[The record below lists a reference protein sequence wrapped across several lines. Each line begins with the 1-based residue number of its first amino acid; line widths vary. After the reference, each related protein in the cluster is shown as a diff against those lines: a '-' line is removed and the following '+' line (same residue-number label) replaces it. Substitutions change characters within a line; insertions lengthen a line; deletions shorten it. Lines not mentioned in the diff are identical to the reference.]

1 MNNTVTKGLANNIKF
16 NNVNITDKFFGYY
29 QKLIINEVIPYQW
42 KVLNDELEDVEKSSA
57 IKNFQI
63 AAKEREGNFYGFIF
77 QDSDV
82 YKWLEAVAYSL
93 HLKENRELERCAD
106 EVIDLIGRAQQDD
119 GYLHTYFIIERPDMK
134 FKNLWECHE
143 LYCAGHF
150 FEAATAYY
158 NATGKIK
165 VIEIAKKLA
174 DCIYDNFG
182 SEDGKIRGYD
192 GHEEVELGLMSLY
205 SITKE
210 ERYLELAKFFID
222 ERGQSPHFF
231 EIEWEARGKTSYWN
245 GWNFCESPNA
255 SKEFIS
261 CIGAEYN
268 QTHKPVREQDEAVG
282 HAVRVVYMLC
292 GMIDVAR
299 ESGDNS
305 LLDACQKLWNNIVN
319 KKMYITGAIGSTHVG
334 EAFTGNYDLPNDS
347 LYGETCASIGLAMA
361 AKRMLNTE
369 INSKYSDVI
378 EKEIYNGIISGI
390 AMDGKS
396 FFYVNPL
403 EVYPKNHTNPVLE
416 QVKVERQKWYPCAC
430 CPPNVARFL
439 LNIGDYIYSSS
450 DDTVYIHQYIANNSK
465 FNVGN
470 SYVQI
475 DMECDLLKAQDIRI
489 KLNFSD
495 LVNNKVALRLPN
507 WSNGYLIN
515 ISDNKV
521 EYRVID
527 GYIYLENISEKEVVI
542 DLNLKATLKFMK
554 ANRKVR
560 YDAGKIAVTYGPIV
574 YCAEEIDNCNMLY
587 NLLIKDSNNFRR
599 ESFKHKGLELFK
611 LTVDGYVEI
620 DNDDSL
626 YHENNIELKN
636 KEINLVPYHYWGNRG
651 LGEMQVWFRIK

>member
-93 HLKENRELERCAD
+93 HLKENRKLERCAD

-245 GWNFCESPNA
+245 GWNLCESPNA

>member
-1 MNNTVTKGLANNIKF
+1 MNNIKF
-16 NNVNITDKFFGYY
+16 NNVNITDSFFGYY
-29 QKLIINEVIPYQW
+29 QNLIINEVIPYQW

-63 AAKEREGNFYGFIF
+63 AAKEIEGNFYGFVF

-93 HLKENRELERCAD
+93 HLKENKDLEKCAD

-119 GYLHTYFIIERPDMK
+119 GYLQTYFIIERPDMK

-174 DCIYDNFG
+174 NCIYNNFG
-182 SEDGKIRGYD
+182 YEDGKIRGYD

-205 SITKE
+205 SVTKE
-210 ERYLELAKFFID
+210 ERYLKLAKFFID

-231 EIEWEARGKTSYWN
+231 EVEWEARGKTSYWN
-245 GWNFCESPNA
+245 GWNRCESPNA

-261 CIGAEYN
+261 CVGAQYN
-268 QTHKPVREQDEAVG
+268 QTHKPIREQDEAVG

-292 GMIDVAR
+292 GMIDVAK
-299 ESGDNS
+299 ESGDSS
-305 LLDACQKLWNNIVN
+305 LLEACQKLWNNIVD
-319 KKMYITGAIGSTHVG
+319 KKMYITGAIGSTHIG

-361 AKRMLNTE
+361 AKRMLNTD

-403 EVYPKNHTNPVLE
+403 EVYPKDHTNPVLE
-416 QVKVERQKWYPCAC
+416 QVKVQRQKWYPCAC

-439 LNIGDYIYSSS
+439 LNIGDYIYSN
-450 DDTVYIHQYIANNSK
+450 DNDTVYIHQYIANNSN
-465 FNVGN
+465 FNIGN
-470 SYVQI
+470 SYVSI
-475 DMECDLLKAQDIRI
+475 DMDCDLLKSNDIRI
-489 KLNFSD
+489 KLNFND
-495 LVNNKVALRLPN
+495 LVNNKVALRLPS
-507 WSNGYLIN
+507 WSKGYLMN

-521 EYRVID
+521 KYRVID
-527 GYIYLENISEKEVVI
+527 GYIYLDNILEKEIVI
-542 DLNLKATLKFMK
+542 DLNLKAELRIIK
-554 ANRKVR
+554 ANRRVR
-560 YDAGKIAVTYGPIV
+560 YDVGKVAVTYGPIV
-574 YCAEEIDNCNMLY
+574 YCAEEIDNGSMLY
-587 NLLIKDSNNFRR
+587 DLLIKNST
-599 ESFKHKGLELFK
+599 SFKREAFIHKDLELFK
-611 LTVDGYVEI
+611 LIVDGYREI

-626 YHENNIELKN
+626 YHENNVQLEN
-636 KEINLVPYHYWGNRG
+636 KEITLVPYHYWGNRG
-651 LGEMQVWFRIK
+651 LGEMQVWFRVK

>member
-1 MNNTVTKGLANNIKF
+1 MNSIITKALANNIKF

-29 QKLIINEVIPYQW
+29 QDLIINEVIPYQW
-42 KVLNDELEDVEKSSA
+42 KVLNDELEDVEKSSS
-57 IKNFQI
+57 IKNFQV
-63 AAKEREGNFYGFIF
+63 AAKEREGKFYGFIF

-93 HLKENRELERCAD
+93 HLKENKDLEKCAD
-106 EVIDLIGRAQQDD
+106 EVIDLIGRAQQED
-119 GYLHTYFIIERPDMK
+119 GYLHTYFIIERPDMR

-158 NATGKIK
+158 NATGKVK

-174 DCIYDNFG
+174 DSIYDNFG

-231 EIEWEARGKTSYWN
+231 EVEWEARGKTSYWN
-245 GWNFCESPNA
+245 GWNLCESPNA

-299 ESGDNS
+299 ESADNS

-439 LNIGDYIYSSS
+439 LNIGDYIYSAS

-470 SYVQI
+470 SYVEI
-475 DMECDLLKAQDIRI
+475 EMECNLLKAQDIRV

-495 LVNNKVALRLPN
+495 LVDNKVALRLPK

-521 EYRVID
+521 EYKVID
-527 GYIYLENISEKEVVI
+527 GYIYLENISEKEIVI
-542 DLNLKATLKFMK
+542 DLNLKAKLRFMK
-554 ANRKVR
+554 ANGRVR

-574 YCAEEIDNCNMLY
+574 YCAEEIDNGNMLY

-599 ESFKHKGLELFK
+599 EAFNHKDLELFK
-611 LTVDGYVEI
+611 LTVDGYREI

-636 KEINLVPYHYWGNRG
+636 KEITLVPYHYWGNRG

>member
-245 GWNFCESPNA
+245 GWNLCESPNA

>member
-1 MNNTVTKGLANNIKF
+1 MENIKF
-16 NNVNITDKFFGYY
+16 NNVNITDRFFGYY
-29 QKLIINEVIPYQW
+29 QDLIINEVIPYQW
-42 KVLNDELEDVEKSSA
+42 KVLNDELEDVVKSSA
-57 IKNFQI
+57 IKNFEI

-77 QDSDV
+77 QDSDL

-93 HLKENRELERCAD
+93 HLKKNEELEECAD
-106 EVIDLIGRAQQDD
+106 KIIDLIGRAQQDD
-119 GYLHTYFIIERPDMK
+119 GYLHTYFIIEKPEMK

-174 DCIYDNFG
+174 NCIYNNFG
-182 SEDGKIRGYD
+182 YEDGKIKGYD

-205 SITKE
+205 SVTKKKK
-210 ERYLELAKFFID
+210 YLELAKFFID

-231 EIEWEARGKTSYWN
+231 EAEWEARGKTSYWN
-245 GWNFCESPNA
+245 GWKPCDSPN
-255 SKEFIS
+255 SLKSFIS
-261 CIGAEYN
+261 CTGAEYN

-292 GMIDVAR
+292 GMIDIAK

-305 LLDACQKLWNNIVN
+305 LLDACNKLWSNIVD

-361 AKRMLNTE
+361 TKRMLGIE
-369 INSKYSDVI
+369 VNSKYADII

-390 AMDGKS
+390 SMDGKS

-439 LNIGDYIYSSS
+439 LNIGDYIYSKSS
-450 DDTVYIHQYIANNSK
+450 DTIYIHQYIANESK
-465 FNVGN
+465 FNIGETSIN
-470 SYVQI
+470 I
-475 DMECDLLKAQDIRI
+475 EINCDLLKSNDMKVKI
-489 KLNFSD
+489 NFSK
-495 LVNNKVALRLPN
+495 LFNNKVALRLPD
-507 WSNGYLIN
+507 WSKDFLIN
-515 ISDNKV
+515 ISDSEVKY
-521 EYRVID
+521 EVID
-527 GYIYLENISEKEVVI
+527 GYIYLDDISEKDIVI
-542 DLNLKATLKFMK
+542 DLSLKAELRLIK
-554 ANRKVR
+554 ANKRVR
-560 YDAGKIAVTYGPIV
+560 YDAGKVAVTYGPIV
-574 YCAEEIDNCNMLY
+574 YCMEEVDNGDELY
-587 NLLIKDSNNFRR
+587 NLLIKNSKTFKR
-599 ESFKHKGLELFK
+599 ESFMHRNLELFK
-611 LTVDGYVEI
+611 LIVDGYREI
-620 DNDDSL
+620 DNEESL
-626 YHENNIELKN
+626 YHENNISLEERK
-636 KEINLVPYHYWGNRG
+636 ITLVPYHYWGNRG
-651 LGEMQVWFRIK
+651 LGEMQVWIRARV

>member
-1 MNNTVTKGLANNIKF
+1 M
-16 NNVNITDKFFGYY
+16 
-29 QKLIINEVIPYQW
+29 
-42 KVLNDELEDVEKSSA
+42 
-57 IKNFQI
+57 
-63 AAKEREGNFYGFIF
+63 
-77 QDSDV
+77 
-82 YKWLEAVAYSL
+82 
-93 HLKENRELERCAD
+93 
-106 EVIDLIGRAQQDD
+106 
-119 GYLHTYFIIERPDMK
+119 
-134 FKNLWECHE
+134 
-143 LYCAGHF
+143 
-150 FEAATAYY
+150 
-158 NATGKIK
+158 GK
-165 VIEIAKKLA
+165 
-174 DCIYDNFG
+174 
-182 SEDGKIRGYD
+182 
-192 GHEEVELGLMSLY
+192 
-205 SITKE
+205 
-210 ERYLELAKFFID
+210 
-222 ERGQSPHFF
+222 
-231 EIEWEARGKTSYWN
+231 
-245 GWNFCESPNA
+245 
-255 SKEFIS
+255 
-261 CIGAEYN
+261 
-268 QTHKPVREQDEAVG
+268 
-282 HAVRVVYMLC
+282 
-292 GMIDVAR
+292 
-299 ESGDNS
+299 
-305 LLDACQKLWNNIVN
+305 
-319 KKMYITGAIGSTHVG
+319 
-334 EAFTGNYDLPNDS
+334 
-347 LYGETCASIGLAMA
+347 LAMA